1 VSSKTSPDAVESLNK
16 AVRAVL
22 TNLDVKAKLLAMG
35 AEPAPST
42 PAELAA
48 ILKRDTENWSALI
61 KAKGIK
67 GE

>member
-1 VSSKTSPDAVESLNK
+1 VVESLNK

-22 TNLDVKAKLLAMG
+22 TTSEVKAKLTAMG

-48 ILKRDTENWSALI
+48 VLKTDTEKWSALI